1 MKYFVVL
8 IIAFV
13 IPTAV
18 IAKGACE
25 PDVEKFCK
33 GLAKGPQV
41 TTCLNQHEAELAP
54 ACKAAREAARKG
66 AGEEK
71 KEK

>member
-1 MKYFVVL
+1 MKHVVVL
-8 IIAFV
+8 IIALL

-33 GLAKGPQV
+33 GLEKGPKV
-41 TTCLNQHEAELAP
+41 GACLDQHEAELDA
-54 ACKAAREAARKG
+54 ACKAAREAGKSG
-66 AGEEK
+66 GEGK
-71 KEK
+71 KAK

>member
-1 MKYFVVL
+1 MKHVVVL
-8 IIAFV
+8 IIAFL

-25 PDVEKFCK
+25 SDVEKFCK
-33 GLAKGPQV
+33 GLEKGPRV
-41 TTCLNQHEAELAP
+41 EACLDQHEAELEP
-54 ACKAAREAARKG
+54 GCKAVREAGKSG
-66 AGEEK
+66 GEGK